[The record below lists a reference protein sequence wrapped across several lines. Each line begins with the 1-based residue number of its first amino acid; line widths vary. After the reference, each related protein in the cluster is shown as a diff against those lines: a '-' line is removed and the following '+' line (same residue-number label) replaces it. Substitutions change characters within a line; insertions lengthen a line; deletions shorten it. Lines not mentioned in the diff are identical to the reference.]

1 MLHYKRRVPKVKE
14 NANNELTN
22 TIEKMDG
29 INKQIQELRRT
40 YKEKKEIYDKLV
52 KQISIYSEDVELAEL
67 GFYEP
72 HFNFEDS
79 EQFKNKI
86 KSIRDEQK
94 LMLRDK
100 THSGAVY
107 CTTQWTVEGSR
118 AEGKKMTDRVMLPTY

>member
-1 MLHYKRRVPKVKE
+1 EESLKVKE

-52 KQISIYSEDVELAEL
+52 RQISIYSEDVELAEL

-107 CTTQWTVEGSR
+107 CTT
-118 AEGKKMTDRVMLPTY
+118 